1 MPSKRKR
8 SQPYNLDNP
17 ANWTNTKL
25 KQELEGLGIKLTA
38 AISKSALLQV
48 YHQVN
53 RAQNMHGNN
62 KSSNIDMEIIP
73 SDTLGDNVTNLQS
86 EHSEDRTV
94 TPEQQPIDNSP
105 PLANNENMTNGAL
118 GMMTAM
124 QNTMS
129 SMQSTINKLL
139 SDQARRS
146 STTATTNTLERF
158 YGTQNSESIPI
169 QTTRTQYG
177 IPADEL
183 PHVDVVSDSVRKNIV
198 EGKYVNLACLLIP
211 EFEAPSVSVN
221 EFSGIELLRQGR
233 RDHRLDRI
241 LNITQ
246 FYKAF
251 GIYKRVM
258 CEAFPQRRPELDLY
272 EADIGNIFEHYGE
285 IFYAYHCKF
294 TKKAAAYLEKGVK
307 IDWSK
312 RNKD

>member
-1 MPSKRKR
+1 MC
-8 SQPYNLDNP
+8 
-17 ANWTNTKL
+17 
-25 KQELEGLGIKLTA
+25 
-38 AISKSALLQV
+38 
-48 YHQVN
+48 
-53 RAQNMHGNN
+53 
-62 KSSNIDMEIIP
+62 
-73 SDTLGDNVTNLQS
+73 
-86 EHSEDRTV
+86 
-94 TPEQQPIDNSP
+94 TPC
-105 PLANNENMTNGAL
+105 
-118 GMMTAM
+118 
-124 QNTMS
+124 
-129 SMQSTINKLL
+129 
-139 SDQARRS
+139 DQARRS

-221 EFSGIELLRQGR
+221 EFSGIELLHQGR

-258 CEAFPQRRPELDLY
+258 CETFPQRRPELDLY

-285 IFYAYHCKF
+285 IFYAYHCQF

-312 RNKD
+312 RNKDLFQLLVGGVKTKLCDHCLQSDHQAPFCPTQYYVQTQSSKGTKQNEGDTRKVVATDRSIDIHGRARIKHMGREICNNFNNSYCRRDNCSFIHICKKCRSEAHGESKCEAQRVSSNVEMGQKSKSNPSS